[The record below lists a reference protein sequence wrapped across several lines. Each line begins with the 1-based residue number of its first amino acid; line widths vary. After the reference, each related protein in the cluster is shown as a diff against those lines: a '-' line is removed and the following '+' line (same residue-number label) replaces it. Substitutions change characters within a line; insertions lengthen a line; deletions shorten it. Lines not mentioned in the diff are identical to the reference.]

1 MRRDWPGWMLVTLDT
16 LGVLTMVGRERLTP
30 GTEGRDTETR
40 EEPGVTPA
48 LVTRPGDI
56 GVKDNFSYK
65 LHSDLLAVTALA
77 ESLAS
82 ELVSS

>member
-1 MRRDWPGWMLVTLDT
+1 MRGMRFKYLPGWTLFEVRRDWPGWMLVTLDT

-48 LVTRPGDI
+48 LVTRPEQI
-56 GVKDNFSYK
+56 V
-65 LHSDLLAVTALA
+65 
-77 ESLAS
+77 ESMTIFDQLK
-82 ELVSS
+82 

>member
-1 MRRDWPGWMLVTLDT
+1 MLVTLDT

-48 LVTRPGDI
+48 LVTRPGQMLESMTI
-56 GVKDNFSYK
+56 FLIRLY
-65 LHSDLLAVTALA
+65 SDLLAVTALA